1 MNKFKFTGVNIA
13 AAILVLFYF
22 FPWVNFTA
30 VSMSGASITS
40 KGISPG
46 LMSYFVNGLERL
58 WMILAIV
65 VPASGALILYQ
76 NVTGNNKLSKYYR
89 LAHIVP
95 FLYFVASIIGLY
107 VKMKPDVPEGMGQMY
122 NQISDLTPGVTD
134 VLTFGV
140 YISLIA
146 SIYLLLVS
154 FGKIKD
160 KEYYK
165 PAAATSVTEE
175 KPVITSPPA
184 ATPETENQ

>member
-65 VPASGALILYQ
+65 VPRAG
-76 NVTGNNKLSKYYR
+76 
-89 LAHIVP
+89 H
-95 FLYFVASIIGLY
+95 
-107 VKMKPDVPEGMGQMY
+107 
-122 NQISDLTPGVTD
+122 
-134 VLTFGV
+134 
-140 YISLIA
+140 
-146 SIYLLLVS
+146 
-154 FGKIKD
+154 
-160 KEYYK
+160 
-165 PAAATSVTEE
+165 
-175 KPVITSPPA
+175 
-184 ATPETENQ
+184 